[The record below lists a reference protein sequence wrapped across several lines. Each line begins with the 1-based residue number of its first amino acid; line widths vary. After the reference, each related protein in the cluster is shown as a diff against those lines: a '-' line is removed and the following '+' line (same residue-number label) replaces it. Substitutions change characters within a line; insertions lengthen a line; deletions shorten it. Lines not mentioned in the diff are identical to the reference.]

1 VIYPASYDITILQN
15 STFLM
20 PLRVALSQQ
29 KLDSITASGGAIVF
43 EADCH
48 KLEANDKVVI
58 TASGSP
64 EYVPCNL
71 DLHAV
76 YYVLSS
82 GLTADTFSIAT
93 VPSGTAVTAPTNA
106 SGEFY
111 VARPVNLTGFTA
123 DADLFNL
130 STDQEEATFSCV
142 ITEPLDGALEI
153 NMTPAVSSGLEAGRY
168 GYDVS
173 ITSPGGERYYW
184 MQGVATV
191 SRTYS
196 RN

>member
-1 VIYPASYDITILQN
+1 MIYPASYDITILQN

-29 KLDSITASGGAIVF
+29 KLDSITVSGTTLVF

-48 KLEANDKVVI
+48 ELEANDKVI
-58 TASGSP
+58 FTASGIPS
-64 EYVPCNL
+64 YVPCNL

-82 GLTADTFSIAT
+82 GLTTDTFRVAT
-93 VPSGTAVTAPTNA
+93 APSGAAITAPANA
-106 SGEFY
+106 SGTFY

-130 STDQEEATFSCV
+130 STDQQQATFTCV
-142 ITEPLDGALEI
+142 ITEPLDGALEVS
-153 NMTPAVSSGLEAGRY
+153 MTPAVSSGLEAGRY

-173 ITSPGGERYYW
+173 LTSGGGERYYW
-184 MQGVATV
+184 MQGIATV